1 MFAHHPRNIFIHKN
15 RRSSLSFLAGILVV
29 GGLFFYSHLAK
40 AVPSYARQT
49 EQSCVACHAGGQF
62 PELTPYGRKFK
73 LLGYTMGQQA
83 NPFSA
88 MLVIDYSKLK
98 NNTLSDG
105 SGLTQKDAQWLINQ
119 GSVFIAGKVTNNI
132 GLFSQFTYAPYDH
145 QNDVGKWVG
154 HAGSDN
160 FDLRYADQNVTSSSD
175 LIWGLTFHNNITVQ
189 DPWNTVQ
196 AWGYPY
202 MTRAGAFSVPNDVPY
217 ATALDGPLGQFAG
230 TGAYL
235 YLNNNIYLELTG
247 YQTAKNAF
255 SVLSMGS
262 HAVNSNGSV
271 LTYIDGIA
279 PYARVAYTKEWGPH
293 NVMLGASY
301 LDIKVYPFTT
311 DVNNTNIATDFSSG
325 VTHYQDKAI
334 DGQYQYLLS
343 PHTIT
348 AQFRYVRETI
358 RDQTGTYAT
367 TAPVNL
373 NSFRAKMSYIYQ
385 AKYGAS
391 LAYKTVTGDSDTL
404 AYVNSSLFSPNST
417 LCTREIFWIP
427 VQNMRVGLQYN
438 YFTKYAGASNNYDG
452 AGRNAKDNNSTYI
465 YLWMAY

>member
-1 MFAHHPRNIFIHKN
+1 MFTDHQRNIFIHKN
-15 RRSSLSFLAGILVV
+15 RRGVWSILTGMFVV
-29 GGLFFYSHLAK
+29 GSLFFYSHLAK
-40 AVPSYARQT
+40 AVPAYARQT

-88 MLVIDYSKLK
+88 MLVIDYAKLK
-98 NNTLSDG
+98 NNAASDG
-105 SGLTQKDAQWLINQ
+105 SQLTKKDAQWLINQ
-119 GSVFIAGKVTNNI
+119 GSVFIAGKITNNV

-145 QNDVGKWVG
+145 QNDAGKWVG

-160 FDLRYADQNVTSSSD
+160 FDLRYADQSATPTSD
-175 LIWGLTFHNNITVQ
+175 LIWGLTLHNNITVQ
-189 DPWNTVQ
+189 DTWNTVQ

-202 MTRAGAFSVPNDVPY
+202 MARAGAFNVPNDVPY
-217 ATALDGPLGQFAG
+217 GTVLDGGLGNVAG

-235 YLNNNIYLELTG
+235 YLNNNVYLELTG
-247 YQTAKNAF
+247 YQTAKNTF

-262 HAVNSNGSV
+262 HAVNSNGNL
-271 LTYIDGIA
+271 LTYLDGMA

-293 NVMLGASY
+293 NIMLGATY
-301 LDIKVYPFTT
+301 LDVKVYPLNQDGTG
-311 DVNNTNIATDFSSG
+311 TDFGNG
-325 VTHYQDKAI
+325 VTHYQDKSI

-348 AQFRYVRETI
+348 AQFRYVREAI
-358 RDQTGTYAT
+358 RDQTGGYAIT
-367 TAPVNL
+367 GPVNL
-373 NSFRAKMSYIYQ
+373 DSFRAKISYIYQ

-391 LAYKTVTGDSDTL
+391 LAYKTVTGDSDPSYGNL
-404 AYVNSSLFSPNST
+404 SSPNST
-417 LCTREIFWIP
+417 LWTPEVFWIP

-452 AGRNAKDNNSTYI
+452 SGRNAKDNNSTYI